1 MWCLR
6 AAGSCPTIDQ
16 CPLDPS
22 SGIAV
27 QVAYSQP
34 GYFGYA
40 KVFITDASVAA
51 DLVGTC
57 AGAQGFDN
65 DTMTL
70 LRNATS
76 VSPFCPTLPLT
87 PPGALCSW
95 VRQLN
100 EKVFSAHCNWGHGP
114 QISFIA
120 ALPRFQKS
128 LAEETVAVGGV
139 RSCTLC
145 STQRLF
151 HFSLSR
157 FCIMYRRISD

>member
-87 PPGALCSW
+87 PLGHC
-95 VRQLN
+95 
-100 EKVFSAHCNWGHGP
+100 AHGCVN
-114 QISFIA
+114 
-120 ALPRFQKS
+120 
-128 LAEETVAVGGV
+128 
-139 RSCTLC
+139 
-145 STQRLF
+145 
-151 HFSLSR
+151 
-157 FCIMYRRISD
+157 